1 MHKIHKPYK
10 KQKTKSLSRTLSD
23 FRLHITKGT
32 LKLSGPHVT
41 PCPPPGP
48 PRPLSSAH
56 YPITSSSKAYLCD
69 PLTNYSNVPGLQHTY
84 FTAPLEAQAGTSA

>member
-10 KQKTKSLSRTLSD
+10 KTESLSKTD
-23 FRLHITKGT
+23 FHLHITKGT
-32 LKLSGPHVT
+32 LKLSGPHVM
-41 PCPPPGP
+41 PCPPLGP

-69 PLTNYSNVPGLQHTY
+69 PSTNYSNVPGLQHTY
-84 FTAPLEAQAGTSA
+84 FTAPLEAQVGTST